1 MPQNLFKIYDGRNYF
16 WQWDTNQKLIVLDE
30 TVDEVHF
37 SNRDMTHAIP
47 KDVCIDKDGKRVCYI
62 PDVLL
67 TLPKNLVASA
77 YVTDDNATKTLRSVK
92 FAVRQRPIPADYV
105 TNEDLQFEDFTERL
119 GIIEDI
125 IEDSCLVQRFS
136 AIEDAERWAKESKDA
151 GAIISVNTGTQWET
165 YIVEDDYNIT
175 PISCDEEAIMRD
187 IEALRQLVGNSS
199 ITNQIEQ
206 YILNLDLPNA
216 YDAKGS
222 AAQALADAKEYVKEA
237 SSSMQAK
244 LDEEVERA
252 QYEEA
257 AITETLF
264 QVNDRA
270 GRIQDDVDKLEA
282 LVGQLPN
289 GSSAKTIV
297 EYIDAK
303 TETTASKG
311 LQVTV
316 SRNSNGHVI
325 VDKTHEEIHN
335 AVLAGSYVYM
345 TVGNTVYIDGYSLW
359 PNTVLQLVYCSN
371 DSASFMYT
379 SSPSEYVIEID
390 SSNSVTTYSGH
401 ALPAQYSYANAGM
414 VLTVGEDGIA
424 VPADFP
430 DTIARISD
438 LEEVKALVGDQSD
451 WNVNDEVSGAYIK
464 NKPFYD
470 SREDVELFNG
480 QATSIYSATLPE
492 HTYNIDSKY
501 VVIFDGTKYEL
512 SFQKTTKP
520 TQLAD
525 GEYYYLGSPAY
536 FNGTPYVTNDNE
548 YPFCITT
555 FSDSLENVKLM
566 IITKAQQRFPVDVQ
580 VIEKSGELKQID
592 AKYLPDGAMTQADWY
607 VHDETNNA
615 YIKNRTHYAIDRE
628 LLASFVMSIA
638 SANSYSVD
646 DALSSDVIRSYI
658 NGGNSTVDV
667 FIDGVLYKCQ
677 AIFTKGHYY
686 INLDGST
693 NTEQGLRIYI
703 GGNTPNMIYLHPE
716 SFGLDMS
723 ADTRM
728 VEVCTSEVLKQLDPK
743 YIKDIYYEKDPV
755 EIIIADNITPMT
767 DSDDM
772 PRCTFVVGDKYKVIW
787 NGITYECVC
796 YDYEGW
802 RVLGAPN
809 DDCPFYI
816 DDDGGNS
823 LYING
828 ENDDDLWI
836 VSIVHVKQE
845 VHKIAPKYIKD
856 MYYEEE
862 DIFTS
867 GTINEPGFRNDSY
880 KLTNLTKSFVE
891 GEEYIVRI
899 NGKEY
904 SAVCEF
910 DDDGSGNQF
919 LYLGAYPPLMTEE
932 SWFSVT
938 LHVASNNLM
947 AYVHDSTRCPVTIE
961 VLQKSVHQI
970 DAKYLSIVEYDV
982 GTVFEGTYSA
992 GEYRDKKYKMLLGEH
1007 TVVVDDVS
1015 VTVKFIEGAIASHAS
1030 CDLCEIETM
1039 NGAICFSFPDDN
1051 PHDIKIIG
1059 SKQVIKK
1066 EYLPKISS
1074 EQSDWNQND
1083 STASDYVKNR
1093 THWDESF
1100 TLDVSKSDDSYN
1112 FNSDFGF
1119 LRVSTNPDDFPNDI
1133 EGLIVEYND
1142 VVYSNVTHNNWPAH
1156 NAAVYSIEV
1165 DDVEYDVAV
1174 VVRQE
1179 NTDITV
1185 YKGGTRY
1192 RITNP
1197 GIGVWVI
1204 YDPGVSSRATA
1215 KIYTNNVHPLD
1226 EKYIP
1231 NTIARTSQID
1241 SKMNKLN
1248 PVGTGSLSMNRK
1260 SGSSEGISSTT
1271 LGYNGSASG
1280 QYALAE
1286 GAVTSASGYAS
1297 HAEGYNTNAT
1307 RHAQHVE
1314 GQFNILDTEGTTKGK
1329 YVHIVG
1335 NGTALDARSNAH
1347 TIDWNGL
1354 GWFKDGVKVGGTG
1367 QDDATAKFLATK
1379 EYVDT
1384 IVNQITGVSSLPG
1397 VRVAE
1402 VSLLSANWVGDA
1414 SPYSQVL
1421 ELEGITEYSQVD
1433 LKPNIQ
1439 QLAIFHDKDLAFVT
1453 ENEDGVVTC
1462 YVLGDKPKDDY
1473 VMQVAIT
1480 EVIV

>member
-1 MPQNLFKIYDGRNYF
+1 MPQNLFKIFDGRNYF
-16 WQWDTNQKLIVLDE
+16 WQWDTNQKLIVLDK

-47 KDVCIDKDGKRVCYI
+47 KDVVTEKDGKRVCYI

-77 YVTDDNATKTLRSVK
+77 YVTDDNANKTLRSVK

-136 AIEDAERWAKESKDA
+136 NIEDAELWAQESKDA
-151 GAIISVNTGTQWET
+151 GAVISVNTGTEWKT
-165 YIVEDDYNIT
+165 YVVEDDYSIT
-175 PISCDEEAIMRD
+175 SISCNEEAMIRD
-187 IEALRQLVGNSS
+187 IEALQQLVGSSS
-199 ITNQIEQ
+199 IVDQIEQ
-206 YILNLDLPNA
+206 YMLNLDLPNT

-222 AAQALADAKEYVKEA
+222 AAQALTDAKEYTNK
-237 SSSMQAK
+237 SSDSMQVKLNEEVVRARREEEAIVITLQQVNERVTDAK
-244 LDEEVERA
+244 KDINALDEF
-252 QYEEA
+252 
-257 AITETLF
+257 IG
-264 QVNDRA
+264 D
-270 GRIQDDVDKLEA
+270 
-282 LVGQLPN
+282 LPSDSN
-289 GSSAKTIV
+289 EKTIV
-297 EYIDAK
+297 EYVDKKIESA
-303 TETTASKG
+303 ASKG

-316 SRNSNGHVI
+316 SRNSNGSIV
-325 VDKTHEEIHN
+325 VDKTYQEIRN

-345 TVGNTVYIDGYSLW
+345 TVRNTVYVDGYSLW

-371 DSASFMYT
+371 DSARFMYT

-390 SSNSVTTYSGH
+390 SSNVITTYSGH
-401 ALPAQYSYANAGM
+401 AVPSSYSYDNAGM
-414 VLTVGEDGIA
+414 VLTVGEDGVVA
-424 VPADFP
+424 P
-430 DTIARISD
+430 
-438 LEEVKALVGDQSD
+438 KALVGDQSD
-451 WNVNDEVSGAYIK
+451 WNVNDDTSSAYIK

-470 SREDVELFNG
+470 SRENIELFNG
-480 QATSIYSATLPE
+480 QVTSIYSATISE
-492 HTYNIDSKY
+492 RTYNVDNKY
-501 VVIFDGTKYEL
+501 VVVFDGVEYEL

-520 TQLAD
+520 TQLAS

-536 FNGTPYVTNDNE
+536 FNGTPYVTNDEE

-592 AKYLPDGAMTQADWY
+592 VKYLPDGIGSSVDWF
-607 VHDETNNA
+607 VNDETSNA
-615 YIKNRTHYAIDRE
+615 YIKNRTHYSVDRE
-628 LLASFVMSIA
+628 LLASFEMSVA
-638 SANSYSVD
+638 NANSYSVD

-658 NGGNSTVDV
+658 NDGNSTVDV
-667 FIDGVLYKCQ
+667 FIDGVLYECQ

-703 GGNTPNMIYLHPE
+703 GGNKPNMIYLHPE

-723 ADTRM
+723 ANSRT
-728 VEVCTSEVLKQLDPK
+728 VEVYTSEILKQLDPK
-743 YIKDIYYEKDPV
+743 YIKDIYYEEDPV
-755 EIIIADNITPMT
+755 EITLADNITPMT

-880 KLTNLTKSFVE
+880 KLTNLTKSFVD

-982 GTVFEGTYSA
+982 GAVFEGTYSA

-1015 VTVKFIEGAIASHAS
+1015 VTVKFINGAIASYAS

-1039 NGAICFSFPDDN
+1039 NGAIYFSFPDDN

-1059 SKQVIKK
+1059 PKQVIKK

-1142 VVYSNVTHNNWPAH
+1142 VVYSNVTRNNWPAH

-1197 GIGVWVI
+1197 GIGIWVI

-1226 EKYIP
+1226 ERYIP
-1231 NTIARTSQID
+1231 DTIARASQVD
-1241 SKMNKLN
+1241 SKMNKSN
-1248 PVGTGSLSMNRK
+1248 PVGAGSLSMNRK
-1260 SGSSEGISSTT
+1260 TGSSEGISSTT

-1335 NGTALDARSNAH
+1335 NGTDLNARSNAH

-1367 QDDATAKFLATK
+1367 QDDEAAQTLATQK
-1379 EYVDT
+1379 YVDDR
-1384 IVNQITGVSSLPG
+1384 ISGGAGGDQITDDEIDAICGSSLTIDFTSN
-1397 VRVAE
+1397 VV
-1402 VSLLSANWVGDA
+1402 LKDANT
-1414 SPYSQVL
+1414 
-1421 ELEGITEYSQVD
+1421 GIMYKVY
-1433 LKPNIQ
+1433 
-1439 QLAIFHDKDLAFVT
+1439 V
-1453 ENEDGVVTC
+1453 EDGK
-1462 YVLGDKPKDDY
+1462 LH
-1473 VMQVAIT
+1473 MT
-1480 EVIV
+1480 EVE